1 MRVAVVT
8 RTSALLEKGVK
19 VTERFHFQARQTK
32 PQTTSGLSHGPLRAP
47 LTSSSQIKLTNSLRK
62 KSRVR
67 ATTSSSSEQ
76 IGRLSRL
83 KTLLLPEKERSK
95 LSPVSDR
102 SKRLKPHSRPWST
115 ALMVCFSPL
124 AIYRKSLTLWILRA
138 NQSRYCILCPPL

>member
-1 MRVAVVT
+1 MKSVWIKADEGPWEERKPIITFALESGADCVLVSEADIDAVKQLGTITVVT

-83 KTLLLPEKERSK
+83 KTLLLP
-95 LSPVSDR
+95 
-102 SKRLKPHSRPWST
+102 
-115 ALMVCFSPL
+115 
-124 AIYRKSLTLWILRA
+124 
-138 NQSRYCILCPPL
+138 